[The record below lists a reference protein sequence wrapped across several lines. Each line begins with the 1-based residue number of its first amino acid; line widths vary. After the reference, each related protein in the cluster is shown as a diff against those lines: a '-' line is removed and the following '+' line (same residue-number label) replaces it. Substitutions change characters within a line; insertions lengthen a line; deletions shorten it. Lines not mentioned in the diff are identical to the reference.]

1 MVRHV
6 LRGALALVV
15 SSILSATLSGALAE
29 PRLTAVPEPIE
40 APALSVPDLAG
51 MLHRIEDYRGRTLV
65 VSFWAT
71 WCAPCQVEMP
81 SLARLARQVPA
92 DELVVLAVNLGDKR
106 ERIDEFLGKV
116 DTEGLQILSDADN
129 ALADPWHVVG
139 LPVTYVVAPDGRLS
153 LVALGARE
161 WDEAAM
167 VERLREVADA
177 SPADT
182 AHSGGDAAD

>member
-1 MVRHV
+1 MVRNF
-6 LRGALALVV
+6 LRAGVALVV
-15 SSILSATLSGALAE
+15 SSILSATFSGALAE

-51 MLHRIEDYRGRTLV
+51 TLHRIEDFRGRTLV

-116 DTEGLQILSDADN
+116 DTEGLNILSDADN
-129 ALADPWHVVG
+129 ALADPWHIVG

-167 VERLREVADA
+167 LERLRQVAA
-177 SPADT
+177 TGVANAVQSPKAPN
-182 AHSGGDAAD
+182 